1 VVEHPL
7 QYLQISIDLLKFEL
21 NMLML
26 IWDDERI
33 QKYMKNITYR
43 NKEGMERLKQGQ
55 KVHCN

>member
-1 VVEHPL
+1 VL
-7 QYLQISIDLLKFEL
+7 LCCDFIDWLLIVL
-21 NMLML
+21 RPATNMLML